1 MTAPTSRNSRLPMRI
16 AAASAL
22 WLTAALPVATLP
34 AHAQQPASPLPAA
47 ARQAVEVTPLS
58 LLAASDQTFGV
69 TGEEETLSIPFHM
82 PATVRGRP
90 ATLKLA
96 YENAVHILPG
106 LSQFK
111 IALNGLELGNLPLTG
126 FEKPVSASIG
136 MPAGYLK
143 PGLNELTVNYSAR
156 HRVSCSVAGTF
167 ELWMRLLPDRSSVEI
182 LGKPAS
188 DLPILSDAAASL
200 AMPSQSGRGLTIL
213 SARADTGADHV
224 AWGADVAQGIALRL
238 GDQTIVPRPEPAPL
252 RAPDGDSLFPGLD
265 KGVLGDSRNVLIG
278 TADQLSAIVG
288 SRIESAI
295 AGPYLGLFPLGTSGG
310 VVLVVSGRT
319 PDEVTSAARAFAN
332 PNTPLPATADTILAA
347 EDVVSLPDL
356 ATFPKGRPVPLADLG
371 YKTREFSGYRFT
383 QPLSVT
389 LARDFFNLDS
399 RKAILRINAA
409 SAPGIGAGSALSVFV
424 NGQPAAA
431 LPLSRMG
438 ELIERRDLHLP
449 MSLFR
454 PGRNEILLAGDLP
467 PAEGAPCLP
476 EQSTAPR
483 FSLFSDST
491 LMLPEYARLAQ
502 FPDLGTFA
510 RTGSP
515 YTDGTADGFDL
526 VLMSKSNEEV
536 AAAWALA
543 ARMAQA
549 AGTPV
554 HPRFSFHGS
563 TVPAGD
569 ALIIGNHR
577 SLSRLAGLDLPV
589 RQSDLTAAWGIGT
602 DPSFVPAEE
611 QPEQGEADEVLAQIE
626 ALRSVSR
633 PGPDTMAADSEAR
646 DRWHKIIK
654 SGEDQSVINTVSA
667 AAEDVV
673 ASVRQHFPAVFGQA
687 RREET
692 DLFASGLSIPTGL
705 LMQVESPVTPS
716 RTWTILTA
724 ANDEQL
730 AAGVER
736 LVRRPY
742 WDRLAGSA
750 TVWGADPAGT
760 RSIEPS
766 STYHRFDSDLRLA
779 NLRLIAGNLMSEYVW
794 YWTAGLLLLVASFGL
809 VTRSFLGLGRGDN
822 HD

>member
-1 MTAPTSRNSRLPMRI
+1 MISPISPSHRRQMARRV
-16 AAASAL
+16 AAAGAL
-22 WLTAALPVATLP
+22 WLTASLP
-34 AHAQQPASPLPAA
+34 AFAQQAEEPI
-47 ARQAVEVTPLS
+47 PLS
-58 LLAASDQTFGV
+58 VLAASDQSFSV
-69 TGEEETLSIPFHM
+69 TGEEETLSIPFHL
-82 PATVRGRP
+82 PANVRGR
-90 ATLKLA
+90 AAVLRLA

-106 LSQFK
+106 LSQFR

-126 FEKPVSASIG
+126 FEKPVSASIN
-136 MPAGYLK
+136 MPAGYLR
-143 PGLNELTVNYSAR
+143 PGLNELTVNYSAH

-167 ELWMRLLPDRSSVEI
+167 ELWMRLLPERTSVEI

-188 DLPILSDAAASL
+188 ATPILSDAASIL
-200 AMPSQSGRGLTIL
+200 AMASRSGRELTIL
-213 SARADTGADHV
+213 SVKADSGADHI
-224 AWGADVAQGIALRL
+224 AWGADIAQGIALRL
-238 GDQTIVPRPEPAPL
+238 GDQTIIPKSEPTPL
-252 RAPDGDSLFPGLD
+252 QASDGDSLFPGLD
-265 KGVLGDSRNVLIG
+265 RKALGDGRHVLAG
-278 TADQLSAIVG
+278 TADQLTAIVG
-288 SRIESAI
+288 PRIGNAI
-295 AGPYLGLFPLGTSGG
+295 AGPYLGLFPVGNAGG
-310 VVLVVSGRT
+310 IVLVVSGRT
-319 PDEVTSAARAFAN
+319 PDEVTSAAKAFAN
-332 PNTPLPATADTILAA
+332 PNLPLPTTADTTLAA
-347 EDVVSLPDL
+347 TDTAALPDL
-356 ATFPKGRPVPLADLG
+356 ATFPKGRAVALSELG
-371 YKTREFSGYRFT
+371 YRTREFNGYRFT
-383 QPLSVT
+383 QTLAVT
-389 LARDFFNLDS
+389 LAPDFFNLDS

-409 SAPGIGAGSALSVFV
+409 SAPGIGEGAALSVFV

-438 ELIERRDLHLP
+438 EIIERRDLHLP

-491 LMLPEYARLAQ
+491 LTLPEYARLAQ

-515 YTDGTADGFDL
+515 YTDGTAHGFDL
-526 VLMSKSNEEV
+526 VLMSRSAEEV
-536 AAAWALA
+536 SAAWTLV

-549 AGTPV
+549 AGVPV
-554 HPRFSFHGS
+554 SPRFSFHGS
-563 TVPAGD
+563 AIPAGD

-589 RQSDLTAAWGIGT
+589 SQSDLTAVWGIGT
-602 DPSFVPAEE
+602 DRPIIPQQD
-611 QPEQGEADEVLAQIE
+611 QPESGEADEVLAQIE
-626 ALRSVSR
+626 AMRSVGRSN
-633 PGPDTMAADSEAR
+633 PAIGAGDSNAR
-646 DRWHKIIK
+646 DRWEKIIK
-654 SGEDQSVINTVSA
+654 SAENRSVIGTVSA
-667 AAEDVV
+667 MAEDIVM
-673 ASVRQHFPAVFGQA
+673 SIRQQFPALFGHTP
-687 RREET
+687 REET
-692 DLFASGLSIPTGL
+692 GLFSGGGPAPTGL

-730 AAGVER
+730 MAGIER

-742 WDRLAGSA
+742 WNRLSGTA
-750 TVWGADPAGT
+750 TAWGADLAET

-766 STYHRFDSDLRLA
+766 TTYHRFDSDLRLS

-809 VTRSFLGLGRGDN
+809 VTRSFLSPRQDEK